1 MRSPFDVVAGPSIP
15 GKGHQVGDN
24 KNRLAKFQGRVLALG
39 LSVADLARRSGM
51 LKKNVAKILAGES
64 PMTRGLE
71 QVVEKL
77 ERERG

>member
-1 MRSPFDVVAGPSIP
+1 MRFPSNGAGDQ
-15 GKGHQVGDN
+15 G
-24 KNRLAKFQGRVLALG
+24 RLATFQGRVLALG

-51 LKKNVAKILAGES
+51 LKKNVAKIVAGES